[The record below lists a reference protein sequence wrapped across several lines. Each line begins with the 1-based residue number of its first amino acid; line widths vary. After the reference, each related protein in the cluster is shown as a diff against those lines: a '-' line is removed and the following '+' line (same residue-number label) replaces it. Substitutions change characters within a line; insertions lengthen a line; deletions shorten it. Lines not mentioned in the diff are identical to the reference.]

1 MATFKFKA
9 EKSTGEVYEG
19 TRTAPDKFTL
29 YQDMKREGEIVV
41 YAEEMKEKS
50 PLLRLSFLKGL
61 LNGVSMRDRIQLARN
76 LGNMLAAGLSL
87 GRALSVIERQTTKKG
102 LKAVVLHIS
111 SEINRGQSLSE

>member
-61 LNGVSMRDRIQLARN
+61 LNGVSMRDRIQLARKRIAV
-76 LGNMLAAGLSL
+76 LLRERASL
-87 GRALSVIERQTTKKG
+87 VEDFMRERGKG
-102 LKAVVLHIS
+102 FPKVS
-111 SEINRGQSLSE
+111 QSRILPI